1 MFHQPRKRFGQNF
14 LSDETVLDRIVSA
27 IHPKSEQSIVE
38 IGPGLGALTKKL
50 LPLVNKLDAVELDRD
65 LIPKLQASC
74 AGLGELI
81 IHQQDALKFD
91 FASVIKNKQ
100 KLRIVGNLPYNIS
113 TPLLF
118 YLLTFAP
125 YIQDMYFM
133 LQKEVAHRL
142 ASAPGNKTY
151 GRLSVMVQY
160 YCTVEILFDVEAV
173 AFNPKP
179 KVDSAFIRL
188 VPYDRPPYF
197 ANDFDLF
204 AELVNAAFTQ
214 RRKTIRNA
222 LGTFISAEALESL
235 NISPTLRP
243 ENLTIEQF
251 VRIANQL

>member
-1 MFHQPRKRFGQNF
+1 MP
-14 LSDETVLDRIVSA
+14 
-27 IHPKSEQSIVE
+27 
-38 IGPGLGALTKKL
+38 L
-50 LPLVNKLDAVELDRD
+50 LNKLHAVELDRD
-65 LIPKLQASC
+65 LIPKLKTSC
-74 AGLGELI
+74 ADLGELI

-91 FASVIKNKQ
+91 FASVIQNKQ

-118 YLLTFAP
+118 HLLTFAP

-142 ASAPGNKTY
+142 ASVPDNKTY

-160 YCTVEILFDVEAV
+160 YCAAEILFDVSAA

-188 VPYDRPPYF
+188 APYGRPPYP
-197 ANDFDLF
+197 ANNFDLF
-204 AELVNAAFTQ
+204 AELVTTAFTQ

-222 LGTFISAEALESL
+222 LGAFISAESLETL
-235 NISPTLRP
+235 DISPTLRP
-243 ENLTIEQF
+243 ENLTVEQF
-251 VRIANQL
+251 VRIANQC

>member
-14 LSDETVLDRIVSA
+14 LVDETVLDNIIAAV
-27 IHPKSEQSIVE
+27 HPKSEQNVVE

-50 LPLVNKLDAVELDRD
+50 LPLLNKLHAVELDRD
-65 LIPKLQASC
+65 LIPKLKVSC
-74 AGLGELI
+74 ADLGELI

-91 FASVIKNKQ
+91 FASVVQNKQ

-142 ASAPGNKTY
+142 ASVPDNKTY

-160 YCTVEILFDVEAV
+160 YCAV
-173 AFNPKP
+173 
-179 KVDSAFIRL
+179 
-188 VPYDRPPYF
+188 
-197 ANDFDLF
+197 
-204 AELVNAAFTQ
+204 
-214 RRKTIRNA
+214 
-222 LGTFISAEALESL
+222 
-235 NISPTLRP
+235 
-243 ENLTIEQF
+243 
-251 VRIANQL
+251 